1 VDDPAPGACIVQGGK
16 NVEHLL
22 LIRYGEIGL
31 KGKNRH
37 LFEEQLIRSI
47 RTALEAA
54 APARVR
60 RAYGR
65 IFVELEEP
73 DRAPAAMERLQRV
86 FGIVA
91 VSPARQVPLDL
102 QAIGDAAVAMVEAQ
116 GVEGPRS
123 FRVQARRPN
132 KRFPL
137 TSQEI
142 NEQIGGRLLRAFPQ
156 LRVDLTRPEL
166 VVSVEVR
173 EQGAYV
179 YVDQVPGPGG
189 LPVGASSH
197 ALLLLS
203 GGIDSPVAGWMAL
216 KRGIRLHAIHYHS
229 PPFTSERSLDKVKD
243 LAGVLARW
251 GGSIP
256 LHVVRFTEIQKE
268 LRRHTPPELTI
279 TLMRRF
285 MLRIAVQVA
294 QRVGALALVTGESVG
309 QVASQTLENMAVI
322 NAVTTM
328 PILRP
333 LVGFDKQEIV
343 ERAEAIGT
351 YPISIRPYE
360 DCCTIFVP
368 EHPAT
373 RPQLAVVEA
382 AEAPLDVEGLVQE
395 ALESIEVLTITA
407 DAPVAL

>member
-1 VDDPAPGACIVQGGK
+1 
-16 NVEHLL
+16 
-22 LIRYGEIGL
+22 
-31 KGKNRH
+31 
-37 LFEEQLIRSI
+37 SI
-47 RTALEAA
+47 L
-54 APARVR
+54 
-60 RAYGR
+60 
-65 IFVELEEP
+65 
-73 DRAPAAMERLQRV
+73 
-86 FGIVA
+86 
-91 VSPARQVPLDL
+91 
-102 QAIGDAAVAMVEAQ
+102 
-116 GVEGPRS
+116 
-123 FRVQARRPN
+123 
-132 KRFPL
+132 
-137 TSQEI
+137 
-142 NEQIGGRLLRAFPQ
+142 
-156 LRVDLTRPEL
+156 
-166 VVSVEVR
+166 
-173 EQGAYV
+173 
-179 YVDQVPGPGG
+179 
-189 LPVGASSH
+189 
-197 ALLLLS
+197 
-203 GGIDSPVAGWMAL
+203 
-216 KRGIRLHAIHYHS
+216 
-229 PPFTSERSLDKVKD
+229 
-243 LAGVLARW
+243 
-251 GGSIP
+251 

-382 AEAPLDVEGLVQE
+382 AEAPLDVEG
-395 ALESIEVLTITA
+395 
-407 DAPVAL
+407 

>member
-1 VDDPAPGACIVQGGK
+1 LD
-16 NVEHLL
+16 HLL

-37 LFEEQLIRSI
+37 LFEDQLMRNV
-47 RTALEAA
+47 RAALGERL
-54 APARVR
+54 PGRVR

-65 IFVELEEP
+65 VFVELDDP
-73 DRAPAAMERLQRV
+73 SHTQPALERLQKV

-91 VSPARQVPLDL
+91 VSPAIRVPLTVE
-102 QAIGDAAVAMVEAQ
+102 AVEEAAVELVRRQ
-116 GVEGPRS
+116 GLAGPRT

-132 KRFPL
+132 KAFPL

-142 NEQIGGRLLRAFPQ
+142 NERIGALLLRTFPQ
-156 LRVDLTRPEL
+156 LKVDLHHPEL
-166 VVSVEVR
+166 VVAIEVR
-173 EQGAYV
+173 EQGAYL
-179 YVDQVPGPGG
+179 YSDQVPGPGG
-189 LPVGASSH
+189 LPVGVSSH

-203 GGIDSPVAGWMAL
+203 GGIDSPVAGWMAM
-216 KRGIRLHAIHYHS
+216 KRGIRLDAIHFHS

-243 LAGVLARW
+243 LTRVLAAW
-251 GGSIP
+251 GGP
-256 LHVVRFTEIQKE
+256 MRLHVVRFTEIQKE
-268 LRRHTPPELTI
+268 LRRHAPAELMI

-285 MLRIAVQVA
+285 MLRIAVAVA
-294 QRVGALALVTGESVG
+294 KDVGALALVTGESVG
-309 QVASQTLENMAVI
+309 QVASQTLENMSVI
-322 NAVTTM
+322 NAVTNM

-343 ERAEAIGT
+343 ERAQAIGT

-373 RPQLAVVEA
+373 RPQLAEVEA
-382 AEAPLDVEGLVQE
+382 AEGALDVEALVRE
-395 ALESIEVLTITA
+395 ALASVETFSISEAQV
-407 DAPVAL
+407 DAMQA

>member
-1 VDDPAPGACIVQGGK
+1 
-16 NVEHLL
+16 VEHLL

-37 LFEEQLIRSI
+37 LFEDQLVRNIRA
-47 RTALEAA
+47 ALG
-54 APARVR
+54 PDVPGRVR

-65 IFVELEEP
+65 VFVELANAAHTP
-73 DRAPAAMERLQRV
+73 RALERLRKV

-91 VSPARQVPLDL
+91 VSPAVQVPHSFD
-102 QAIGDAAVAMVEAQ
+102 AIAAAAVDMVSAQ
-116 GVEGPRS
+116 AAHGRRT
-123 FRVQARRPN
+123 FRVQARRPH
-132 KRFPL
+132 KAFPM

-142 NEQIGGRLLRAFPQ
+142 NEQLGAHLLRTFPA
-156 LRVDLTRPEL
+156 LKVDLTEPEL
-166 VVSVEVR
+166 VVFVEVR

-189 LPVGASSH
+189 LPVGVSSQ

-216 KRGIRLHAIHYHS
+216 KRGIRLHAIHFHS
-229 PPFTSERSLDKVKD
+229 PPFTSERSLEKVKD
-243 LAGVLARW
+243 LARVLAEW
-251 GGSIP
+251 GGSVP

-268 LRRHTPPELTI
+268 LRRHAPVDLLI

-285 MLRIAVQVA
+285 MLRIAVAVA
-294 QRVGALALVTGESVG
+294 RQAGALALVTGESVG
-309 QVASQTLENMAVI
+309 QVASQTLESLAVI

-333 LVGFDKQEIV
+333 LVGFDKQEII
-343 ERAEAIGT
+343 ERAQAIGT

-373 RPQLAVVEA
+373 RPQLAAVEA
-382 AEAPLDVEGLVQE
+382 AEAGLDVDGLVQQ
-395 ALESIEVLTITA
+395 ALAGIERVTITA
-407 DAPVAL
+407 GAPAAV